1 MIWMK
6 KKMNKFLDTFHFSLF
21 VYRSSVYDQ
30 LKINENCVNT
40 ELLKN
45 AAIWHLAEIKY
56 SLSCLISLFCR
67 LICSESSELILTNNA
82 LEYFIFFVLAY
93 TNPLGIQVKVIIQI

>member
-6 KKMNKFLDTFHFSLF
+6 KKMNKILDTFHFSLF

-56 SLSCLISLFCR
+56 SLSFLSHISFLPFNMFGVQR
-67 LICSESSELILTNNA
+67 THFN
-82 LEYFIFFVLAY
+82 
-93 TNPLGIQVKVIIQI
+93 Q